1 MSFTWEFETEGR
13 STVPVIRRCHRGPM
27 LPVEAALASRFTV
40 LTTLNGLRSRVLG
53 VIVDTTEAPVRTRE
67 ILLRVLHSNV
77 GSVFS
82 DYKSVQPDLEAIIC
96 EKRNSID
103 IASDLDYYQ
112 REFIDALIP
121 IEATRVSREQ
131 LNIVYQAL
139 RSKNAIMR
147 VAGYCAVVLLGA
159 VIEIR

>member
-13 STVPVIRRCHRGPM
+13 STVPSIRKCHRGPM
-27 LPVEAALASRFTV
+27 LPVEVALASRFTS

-82 DYKSVQPDLEAIIC
+82 DYKGVQADIQVIIC
-96 EKRNSID
+96 EKRNSLD
-103 IASDLDYYQ
+103 IAADLDPYQ
-112 REFIDALIP
+112 REFIDALVP
-121 IEATRVSREQ
+121 IEAARVSREQ
-131 LNIVYQAL
+131 LAVVYEAL
-139 RSKNAIMR
+139 RSKSAIMR